1 VKARPDAA
9 RCKRVRS
16 FVRTV
21 AALALV
27 ASAAAGC
34 RGLHGSSIDAGG
46 PDAAPGVARDA
57 ATGAAPGVGAG
68 ERPGDSGPS
77 DDGIPPT
84 SSDELTVRARHL
96 LEAIAQDN
104 GDLASDILFPRDG
117 WVATRDAA
125 DPGKE
130 WEKRV
135 ARPFQRTLRVLSRHH
150 ADLNR
155 AQFASLELGHS
166 MTQATPK
173 RHGWQ
178 KPLWIVTGSRLTF
191 VVDGRTRTLPVR
203 ELTAW
208 RGAWYVT
215 RL

>member
-1 VKARPDAA
+1 VSPLPVLRGGA
-9 RCKRVRS
+9 RVRG
-16 FVRTV
+16 V
-21 AALALV
+21 AVALLTLALT
-27 ASAAAGC
+27 ATIGC
-34 RGLHGSSIDAGG
+34 RGLRGTNSDAGAADG
-46 PDAAPGVARDA
+46 GLDGHNGAPDASPDAAP
-57 ATGAAPGVGAG
+57 
-68 ERPGDSGPS
+68 S
-77 DDGIPPT
+77 DDAIPPT
-84 SSDELTVRARHL
+84 SSEELTVRAKHL
-96 LEAIAQDN
+96 LEAIAQN
-104 GDLASDILFPRDG
+104 SSDLASDILFPRDG

-135 ARPFQRTLRVLSRHH
+135 ARPFQRALRAVSRRHQ
-150 ADLNR
+150 DLGR

-173 RHGWQ
+173 HHGWQ

-203 ELTAW
+203 EMVAW

>member
-1 VKARPDAA
+1 LQGVERFAG
-9 RCKRVRS
+9 RVVS
-16 FVRTV
+16 LIAVLG
-21 AALALV
+21 ALSSGCHGLRG
-27 ASAAAGC
+27 SAG
-34 RGLHGSSIDAGG
+34 DAGAS
-46 PDAAPGVARDA
+46 DAGSGGRDA
-57 ATGAAPGVGAG
+57 MAEAG
-68 ERPGDSGPS
+68 SDAGPTDDS
-77 DDGIPPT
+77 IPPI
-84 SSDELTVRARHL
+84 SSEELTVRAKHL

-117 WVATRDAA
+117 FIATRDAA
-125 DPGKE
+125 DPGKD

-135 ARPFQRTLRVLSRHH
+135 AHPFRRAVHALSRHH
-150 ADLNR
+150 KDLDR

-178 KPLWIVTGSRLTF
+178 KPLWIVTGSRITF

-203 ELTAW
+203 EMTAW

>member
-1 VKARPDAA
+1 MSARRLTLLAVVLLSA
-9 RCKRVRS
+9 GGCK
-16 FVRTV
+16 
-21 AALALV
+21 
-27 ASAAAGC
+27 
-34 RGLHGSSIDAGG
+34 GLHGGAGGSGIDAGQEAREAGADAG
-46 PDAAPGVARDA
+46 PDAGPADDA
-57 ATGAAPGVGAG
+57 
-68 ERPGDSGPS
+68 
-77 DDGIPPT
+77 IPPT
-84 SSDELTVRARHL
+84 SSEELTVRARHL
-96 LEAIAQDN
+96 LEAIAQNN
-104 GDLASDILFPRDG
+104 GELASDILFPRDG

-135 ARPFQRTLRVLSRHH
+135 ARPFQRSLRVLSRRHQ
-150 ADLNR
+150 DLGR

-203 ELTAW
+203 EMVGW

>member
-1 VKARPDAA
+1 MP
-9 RCKRVRS
+9 
-16 FVRTV
+16 
-21 AALALV
+21 L
-27 ASAAAGC
+27 GC
-34 RGLHGSSIDAGG
+34 HGLHGGANDAGAN
-46 PDAAPGVARDA
+46 DAAPDA
-57 ATGAAPGVGAG
+57 HAAGADASAPDA
-68 ERPGDSGPS
+68 GPS
-77 DDGIPPT
+77 DDTIPPT
-84 SSDELTVRARHL
+84 SSDELSVRAKHL

-117 WVATRDAA
+117 WMATRDAE

-135 ARPFQRTLRVLSRHH
+135 ARPFRRALHSLSRRHK
-150 ADLNR
+150 DFDR

-166 MTQATPK
+166 MTQASAK

-203 ELTAW
+203 EMTAW

>member
-1 VKARPDAA
+1 MSR
-9 RCKRVRS
+9 
-16 FVRTV
+16 FVRHV
-21 AALALV
+21 AAFALV
-27 ASAAAGC
+27 LSTAAGC
-34 RGLHGSSIDAGG
+34 RGLHGATFDAGAADG
-46 PDAAPGVARDA
+46 GQDSREGGADSGLDA
-57 ATGAAPGVGAG
+57 
-68 ERPGDSGPS
+68 GPS
-77 DDGIPPT
+77 DDAIPPT
-84 SSDELTVRARHL
+84 SSEELTVRARHL
-96 LEAIAQDN
+96 LEAIAQNN

-117 WVATRDAA
+117 WIATRDAA

-135 ARPFQRTLRVLSRHH
+135 ARPFQRALRVLSHRHQ
-150 ADLNR
+150 DLGR
-155 AQFASLELGHS
+155 AQFASLEFGHS

-178 KPLWIVTGSRLTF
+178 KALWIVTGSRLTF

-203 ELTAW
+203 EMVAW

>member
-1 VKARPDAA
+1 VSHAV
-9 RCKRVRS
+9 RVAS
-16 FVRTV
+16 
-21 AALALV
+21 LALSLLGL
-27 ASAAAGC
+27 SAATGC
-34 RGLHGSSIDAGG
+34 RGLHGAGLGGAADGGADTREAGVDAGP
-46 PDAAPGVARDA
+46 PDAAP
-57 ATGAAPGVGAG
+57 
-68 ERPGDSGPS
+68 S
-77 DDGIPPT
+77 DDAIPPT
-84 SSDELTVRARHL
+84 SSEELTVRARHL
-96 LEAIAQDN
+96 LEAIAQN
-104 GDLASDILFPRDG
+104 SSDLASDILFPRDG

-135 ARPFQRTLRVLSRHH
+135 ARPFGRALRALSRRHQ
-150 ADLNR
+150 DLGR
-155 AQFASLELGHS
+155 AQFAALELGHS

-173 RHGWQ
+173 HHGWQ

-203 ELTAW
+203 EMVAW

>member
-1 VKARPDAA
+1 VSLAA
-9 RCKRVRS
+9 RVVS
-16 FVRTV
+16 
-21 AALALV
+21 LALSLFV
-27 ASAAAGC
+27 LSAATGC
-34 RGLHGSSIDAGG
+34 RGLHGAGLGGAADAGADAREG
-46 PDAAPGVARDA
+46 GVDAGTPDAAP
-57 ATGAAPGVGAG
+57 
-68 ERPGDSGPS
+68 S
-77 DDGIPPT
+77 DDAIPPT
-84 SSDELTVRARHL
+84 SSEELTVRARHL
-96 LEAIAQDN
+96 LEAIAQN
-104 GDLASDILFPRDG
+104 SSDLASDILFPRDG

-135 ARPFQRTLRVLSRHH
+135 ARPFGRSLRALSRRHQ
-150 ADLNR
+150 DLGR
-155 AQFASLELGHS
+155 AQFAALELGHS

-173 RHGWQ
+173 HHGWQ

-203 ELTAW
+203 EMVAW

>member
-1 VKARPDAA
+1 MRLSVSAEAARRRRARPFAG
-9 RCKRVRS
+9 RVALLA
-16 FVRTV
+16 FVLV
-21 AALALV
+21 AAG
-27 ASAAAGC
+27 GC
-34 RGLHGSSIDAGG
+34 RGLHGGAPGGGIDGG
-46 PDAAPGVARDA
+46 PDAHEAGADA
-57 ATGAAPGVGAG
+57 GPDAG
-68 ERPGDSGPS
+68 PA
-77 DDGIPPT
+77 DDAIPPT
-84 SSDELTVRARHL
+84 SSEELTVRARHL
-96 LEAIAQDN
+96 LEAIAQNN
-104 GDLASDILFPRDG
+104 GELASDILFPRDG

-135 ARPFQRTLRVLSRHH
+135 ARPFQRALRVLSRRHQ
-150 ADLNR
+150 DLGR

-166 MTQATPK
+166 MTQATPR
-173 RHGWQ
+173 RHSWQ

-203 ELTAW
+203 ELVGW

>member
-1 VKARPDAA
+1 VTL
-9 RCKRVRS
+9 S
-16 FVRTV
+16 FVRPAILF
-21 AALALV
+21 AAVLLATT
-27 ASAAAGC
+27 GC
-34 RGLHGSSIDAGG
+34 RGLHGGVSGGPPDAGPEVREG
-46 PDAAPGVARDA
+46 GAEGGADAAPADDA
-57 ATGAAPGVGAG
+57 
-68 ERPGDSGPS
+68 
-77 DDGIPPT
+77 IPPT
-84 SSDELTVRARHL
+84 SSEELSVRARHL
-96 LEAIAQDN
+96 LEAIAQN
-104 GDLASDILFPRDG
+104 NSELASDILFPRDG
-117 WVATRDAA
+117 WLATRDAV

-135 ARPFQRTLRVLSRHH
+135 ARPFQRSLRVLSHRHP
-150 ADLNR
+150 DLGR
-155 AQFASLELGHS
+155 AQFATLELGHS

-203 ELTAW
+203 EMVAW

>member
-1 VKARPDAA
+1 VQGFAG
-9 RCKRVRS
+9 RVVS
-16 FVRTV
+16 
-21 AALALV
+21 LV
-27 ASAAAGC
+27 AVLGGLSGC
-34 RGLHGSSIDAGG
+34 HGLHGAGADAGAS
-46 PDAAPGVARDA
+46 DAASGGRDA
-57 ATGAAPGVGAG
+57 MADAG
-68 ERPGDSGPS
+68 SDAGPS
-77 DDGIPPT
+77 DDSIPPT
-84 SSDELTVRARHL
+84 SSEELTMRAKHL

-117 WVATRDAA
+117 FIATRDAA
-125 DPGKE
+125 DPGKD

-135 ARPFQRTLRVLSRHH
+135 AHPFRRAVHALSRRHK
-150 ADLNR
+150 DLDR

-178 KPLWIVTGSRLTF
+178 KPLWIVTGSRITF

-203 ELTAW
+203 EMTAW

>member
-1 VKARPDAA
+1 MSPLLVLRGAGRARG
-9 RCKRVRS
+9 
-16 FVRTV
+16 V
-21 AALALV
+21 AGRGALLV
-27 ASAAAGC
+27 LVLSGATGC
-34 RGLHGSSIDAGG
+34 RGLRGGASDAGTADGGGLDG
-46 PDAAPGVARDA
+46 PNGALDASADAAP
-57 ATGAAPGVGAG
+57 
-68 ERPGDSGPS
+68 S
-77 DDGIPPT
+77 DDAIPPT
-84 SSDELTVRARHL
+84 SSEELTVRARHL
-96 LEAIAQDN
+96 LEAIAQN
-104 GDLASDILFPRDG
+104 SSDLASDILFPRDG

-135 ARPFQRTLRVLSRHH
+135 ARPFQRALRALSHRHQ
-150 ADLNR
+150 DLGR

-173 RHGWQ
+173 HHGWQ

-203 ELTAW
+203 EMVAW

>member
-1 VKARPDAA
+1 MILSFARPATLLAA
-9 RCKRVRS
+9 VL
-16 FVRTV
+16 
-21 AALALV
+21 LATT
-27 ASAAAGC
+27 GC
-34 RGLHGSSIDAGG
+34 RGLHGGLSGGPPDGGPEAREGGVDAGV
-46 PDAAPGVARDA
+46 DAAPADDA
-57 ATGAAPGVGAG
+57 
-68 ERPGDSGPS
+68 
-77 DDGIPPT
+77 IPPT
-84 SSDELTVRARHL
+84 SSEELAVRARHL
-96 LEAIAQDN
+96 LEAIAQN
-104 GDLASDILFPRDG
+104 NSELASDILFPRDG
-117 WVATRDAA
+117 WLATRDAA

-135 ARPFQRTLRVLSRHH
+135 AHPFEKMLRVLSHRHP
-150 ADLNR
+150 DLGR

-203 ELTAW
+203 EMVAW

>member
-1 VKARPDAA
+1 MTVYFARPGPLFAA
-9 RCKRVRS
+9 VLL
-16 FVRTV
+16 
-21 AALALV
+21 AAT
-27 ASAAAGC
+27 GC
-34 RGLHGSSIDAGG
+34 RGLHAGPSGGSPDAGPEVREG
-46 PDAAPGVARDA
+46 GADAGADAAPADDA
-57 ATGAAPGVGAG
+57 
-68 ERPGDSGPS
+68 
-77 DDGIPPT
+77 IPPT
-84 SSDELTVRARHL
+84 SSEELSVRARHL
-96 LEAIAQDN
+96 LEAIAQN
-104 GDLASDILFPRDG
+104 NSDLASDILFPRDG
-117 WVATRDAA
+117 WLATRDAI

-135 ARPFQRTLRVLSRHH
+135 EHPFQRTLRVLSHRHP
-150 ADLNR
+150 DLGR

-203 ELTAW
+203 EMVAW